1 VGFFLL
7 SVVAVVVAVELVRVF
22 AAATALAVE
31 VQ

>member
-7 SVVAVVVAVELVRVF
+7 SVVAVAVELVRVF
-22 AAATALAVE
+22 VAATAMAVE